1 MSVRCGAWID
11 DILTRIHHA
20 SHQDGIRFDM
30 SARSSEKVACQPE
43 SSLNRVSR
51 IRRCHEPRSELKDG
65 GPCGKNFCI
74 NTSRA
79 RPRTE
84 TRVDFGMNR
93 AHNMTNMLFTP
104 VLKMMLSSSSQL
116 YNQD

>member
-1 MSVRCGAWID
+1 MLVRCGAWID

-20 SHQDGIRFDM
+20 SHQDGIRFNT

-93 AHNMTNMLFTP
+93 AHNMTNMLCTP
-104 VLKMMLSSSSQL
+104 VLRMMFS
-116 YNQD
+116 